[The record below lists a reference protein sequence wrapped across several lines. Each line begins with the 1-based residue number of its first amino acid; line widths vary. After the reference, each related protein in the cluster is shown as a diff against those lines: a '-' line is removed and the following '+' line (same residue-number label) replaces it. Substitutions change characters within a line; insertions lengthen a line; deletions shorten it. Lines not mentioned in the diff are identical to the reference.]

1 MIDTR
6 LLKAAIAKK
15 GLTQAE
21 VAKKMGISSQS
32 LNGKLHNKTEFQL
45 SEVMVL
51 CKMLDIGVEKDR
63 IFFAQSLD
71 LKSNI
76 RG

>member
-1 MIDTR
+1 MIDTK

-21 VAKKMGISSQS
+21 VARKVGISSQS
-32 LNGKLHNKTEFQL
+32 FSGKLNNKTEFQL
-45 SEVMVL
+45 SEVIKL
-51 CKMLDIGVEKDR
+51 CKMLDISEEKDR

-71 LKSNI
+71 
-76 RG
+76 